1 MTPKTK
7 TVIISVGSFLG
18 GGFVLAVLGMAA
30 QFWIATEVKA
40 QLDEIVIPDTTQ
52 ITTDVEVIKGSIEN
66 IETNIAT
73 ALESQERFE
82 TIFTEY
88 LINEANR

>member
-1 MTPKTK
+1 MTPKSK
-7 TVIISVGSFLG
+7 SIMIGVLSFLG

-30 QFWIATEVKA
+30 QFWIATEVQA
-40 QLDEIVIPDTTQ
+40 QLEEIIIPDTTQ
-52 ITTDVEVIKGSIEN
+52 ITTDVEVIKGSIKN
-66 IETNIAT
+66 IEANIKT